1 MAHLP
6 TLSSFDFPTI
16 PSGVS
21 RGSPDDP
28 WQPKSRVTGLHPG
41 SRKLFVS
48 HLLIGRLLS
57 HFQFLI
63 VGNLITAFGVHL
75 CKVAYLLVIFLGD
88 SSLRWFT
95 VVFKS
100 PQR

>member
-6 TLSSFDFPTI
+6 TLSSFDFPMI

-75 CKVAYLLVIFLGD
+75 CKVAYLLVIFQGD
-88 SSLRWFT
+88 SSLRWFS